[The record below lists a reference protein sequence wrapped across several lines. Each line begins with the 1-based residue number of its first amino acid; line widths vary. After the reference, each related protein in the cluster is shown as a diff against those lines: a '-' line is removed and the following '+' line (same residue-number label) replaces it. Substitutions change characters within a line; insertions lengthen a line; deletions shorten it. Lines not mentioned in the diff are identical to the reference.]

1 MSNNPVFIPEWS
13 ALIAHAQ
20 KRSNFLIRD
29 MFSANPNRFA
39 EFSLSFKGLFFDYS
53 KNNINAETLNLL
65 MALARQ
71 QNIESA
77 RDKMFSGDLT
87 NTTESRPVLH
97 TALRAPAHASVTV
110 GSENIVPFV
119 HNILKKIERFC
130 DDIHQGIHTG
140 HTGKRITHV
149 VNLGTG
155 GSYLGPQVAV
165 EALSTFKVPGIKTFF
180 VSNVDGSEIDRVLKI
195 TPPEETLFIIASKTF
210 TTQETITNAHT
221 AKKWLISKLGHSVNL
236 GRHFIALSIN
246 DKAAQ
251 DFGIHPDLI
260 FPFRDWVGG
269 RFSLWSSIGMSIA
282 LSVGFE
288 NFQKLLNGA
297 YDMDQHFRSEPL
309 ESNMPVLL
317 ALIGIWNRNF
327 LNRQAQA
334 IIPYD
339 ARLSRF
345 PAFLQQLDM
354 ESNGKSV
361 DLDGKQITDYDTG
374 PIIFGEPGTDSQHS
388 FFQKIHQGTDIIPVD
403 FIGVKKPDHPYTN
416 HYTILMQNMVAQ
428 SQALM
433 EGRPV
438 GSETQSPHRY
448 FSGNRPSNTLILDE
462 LTPYHLGLLLAL
474 YEHKIFVQGVIWHIN
489 SFDQFGVELGKEL
502 ARNIEKGD
510 ALHADSSTRGLLRHL
525 FT

>member
-1 MSNNPVFIPEWS
+1 
-13 ALIAHAQ
+13 
-20 KRSNFLIRD
+20 
-29 MFSANPNRFA
+29 
-39 EFSLSFKGLFFDYS
+39 
-53 KNNINAETLNLL
+53 
-65 MALARQ
+65 
-71 QNIESA
+71 
-77 RDKMFSGDLT
+77 
-87 NTTESRPVLH
+87 
-97 TALRAPAHASVTV
+97 
-110 GSENIVPFV
+110 
-119 HNILKKIERFC
+119 
-130 DDIHQGIHTG
+130 
-140 HTGKRITHV
+140 
-149 VNLGTG
+149 
-155 GSYLGPQVAV
+155 
-165 EALSTFKVPGIKTFF
+165 LST
-180 VSNVDGSEIDRVLKI
+180 
-195 TPPEETLFIIASKTF
+195 
-210 TTQETITNAHT
+210 
-221 AKKWLISKLGHSVNL
+221 
-236 GRHFIALSIN
+236 N

-251 DFGIHPDLI
+251 DFGIRPDLI

-282 LSVGFE
+282 LSIGFE

-297 YDMDQHFRSEPL
+297 HDMDQHFRSAPL
-309 ESNMPVLL
+309 EKNMPVLL

-327 LNRQAQA
+327 LHRQTQA

-339 ARLSRF
+339 ARLARF

-388 FFQKIHQGTDIIPVD
+388 FFQKIHQGTDVIPVD
-403 FIGVKKPDHPYTN
+403 FIGVIKPDHPYTD
-416 HYTILMQNMVAQ
+416 HHTILMHNMVAQ

-438 GSETQSPHRY
+438 RSEAQNPHRY

-502 ARNIEKGD
+502 AKNIEKGD
-510 ALHADSSTRGLLRHL
+510 AFHADSSTRGLLHHL